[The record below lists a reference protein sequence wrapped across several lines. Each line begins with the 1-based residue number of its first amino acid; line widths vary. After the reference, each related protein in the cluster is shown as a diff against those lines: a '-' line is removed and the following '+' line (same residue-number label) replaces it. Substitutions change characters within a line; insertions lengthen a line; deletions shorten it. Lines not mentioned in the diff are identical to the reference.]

1 MQIIS
6 QTLFNL
12 KILLT
17 PRTMLKFCDF
27 TQEPTRCWKN
37 HFNFA
42 DLQFSTSTLASGTK
56 GKYFST
62 LFACFLILLMFGN
75 VSCEWDSGNV
85 VKTPSFSCLQ
95 DLVKSAS
102 TFYAISWVNLQ
113 FPHSRTI
120 HFIAIIQKWVFF
132 VVVPPLFLF
141 FCPRLAPA
149 EMFSFVNMLEL
160 RSKKDEKDEKNL
172 SITRRYFCASL
183 SPSKTSSLLL

>member
-1 MQIIS
+1 
-6 QTLFNL
+6 
-12 KILLT
+12 
-17 PRTMLKFCDF
+17 MLKFCDF
-27 TQEPTRCWKN
+27 TQEATRCWKN

-42 DLQFSTSTLASGTK
+42 DLQFSTSTLASETK

-85 VKTPSFSCLQ
+85 VKTPSFPCLQ

-113 FPHSRTI
+113 FPPSRTI

-132 VVVPPLFLF
+132 VVVPRSSCFSS
-141 FCPRLAPA
+141 PA
-149 EMFSFVNMLEL
+149 SRRQRCSFVNMLEL